1 MVRFYFMRH
10 GETRDN
16 VKQLC
21 STQPNSDADL
31 QNGLTAQGILQ
42 CKAAGTAFALQLQ
55 NNSSLRIIHSGTLRT
70 KQSGEELI
78 KALEDHIQI
87 NITDMTIHEQW
98 RERDYGAYI
107 GKPYHEFQSI
117 PHENYAQYEV
127 ENDQSFKNRIQKALQ
142 LQKNHPNNKTETLI
156 ISHGGCWDMLCQEV
170 GISPIPWIENAEI
183 FLVNITKPNKK
194 NN

>member
-87 NITDMTIHEQW
+87 NITDMTIHE
-98 RERDYGAYI
+98 
-107 GKPYHEFQSI
+107 FQSI